1 MVLIRLLSH
10 TGTNIELW
18 SSKAALKQCPFSQA
32 DQGGKGPGQ
41 PNWSALWEGMVAP
54 LTRMSVAGWI
64 WYQGPS
70 LSRLFLRGAEL

>member
-1 MVLIRLLSH
+1 MVLIRLLL
-10 TGTNIELW
+10 GTNIELW

-70 LSRLFLRGAEL
+70 PCSPAFLRVAEL